1 LKRDFREKKKSKEN
15 RCLKIQKMKNEKIK
29 IKKVSVSVLK
39 VRNFIWMN
47 VLFGVLARLYL
58 DDMALEV
65 NIILLLL
72 LEQHTLINT
81 VVH

>member
-15 RCLKIQKMKNEKIK
+15 RCLKIQKIKNEKIK